1 MDGYACIFGQMG
13 TPAKDVTK
21 LPMPTERTLGLGG
34 CCPQPGDDVSEYGAF
49 AGPRWALL
57 GVGRSISALPYP
69 FPCV

>member
-34 CCPQPGDDVSEYGAF
+34 RCAQPAMVW
-49 AGPRWALL
+49 AGSGW
-57 GVGRSISALPYP
+57 SS
-69 FPCV
+69 FPWRF